1 MFIDTDQGGTS
12 IEGSCTLDRL
22 ALGIP
27 ARVESVAFGTDD
39 GVRLMEMG
47 LLPGTTVKVARI
59 APLGDPIDIVV
70 RGYHL
75 SLRKAEAREV
85 TVSPRHGGD
94 GLR

>member
-1 MFIDTDQGGTS
+1 M
-12 IEGSCTLDRL
+12 ESCTLDRL
-22 ALGIP
+22 ALGTQ
-27 ARVESVAFGTDD
+27 ARIESVNFGDDD

-85 TVSPRHGGD
+85 TVSPHHGGE